1 MDQEQALKH
10 LQAAL
15 QTQTISY
22 PDRSRINFKEYE
34 KFIEFIKNAYPHLHQ
49 KASLEMIQ
57 GYSLLFHLKGSTNL
71 KPIALMGHYDV
82 VPVKEEGWTQ
92 NPFGGEVIDGHVYG
106 RGSLDMKGHV
116 IAFLEALEALLE
128 AGMIFKRDVY
138 ILLGHNEETGSNVE
152 DSGAKNTMELL
163 KSRGIH
169 FECVIDEGGAFIEG
183 KALGVPGLVAVIGV
197 AEKGYLDV
205 ELTAT
210 QNGGHASMPP
220 HRSALYEVFEAAMKM
235 EQDKFKADYNA
246 ATLGMFKAL
255 VPFMKQPFKFL
266 FGNPK
271 LFKPII
277 LAAMVKNPSTAATVR
292 TTSVMTMAEGSKAPN
307 VLAQKAQVNL
317 NCRIVPGDSVQ
328 ATLDRIQQRVG
339 NKISVTGHHGTE
351 PTDVSPSDSRSFNLI
366 RRAIQKVYPE
376 FTAVAPYLMVAATD
390 SRVYHG
396 MSEGVYRVQPFKS
409 MLKDLGTIHADDE
422 RLELDSFYKG
432 IEFFSELLKTLTE

>member
-1 MDQEQALKH
+1 MNQTLALQH
-10 LQAAL
+10 LQSAL
-15 QTQTISY
+15 QAKTVSY
-22 PDRSRINFKEYE
+22 ADRSRIDFKEYE
-34 KFIEFIKNAYPHLHQ
+34 KFIQFLKKAYPNLHAQ
-49 KASLEMIQ
+49 ATVEKVQ
-57 GYSLLFHLKGSTNL
+57 DYSLVFHLKGSTSQN
-71 KPIALMGHYDV
+71 PVALMGHYDV
-82 VPVKEEGWTQ
+82 VPVKEERWTM
-92 NPFGGEVIDGHVYG
+92 NPFGGDVVDGHIYG

-128 AGMIFKRDVY
+128 SGMIFKRDVY

-205 ELTAT
+205 ELSAT
-210 QNGGHASMPP
+210 QSGGHASMPP

-235 EQDKFKADYNA
+235 EQDKFKADYND
-246 ATLGMFKAL
+246 ATLSMFKAL
-255 VPFMKQPFKFL
+255 VPFMKQPYKFL
-266 FGNPK
+266 FGNVQ

-277 LAAMVKNPSTAATVR
+277 LSALIKNPTTAATVR

-339 NKISVTGHHGTE
+339 TKITVTGHHGTE
-351 PTDVSPSDSRSFNLI
+351 PTDVSPSDHRSFNLI
-366 RRAIQKVYPE
+366 RKAIQKVYPE

-396 MSEGVYRVQPFKS
+396 MSDGVYRVQPFKS